1 MPTISILNPKGGS
14 GKTTLTINLA
24 RALHDRGRKV
34 LLVDTDPQGSAKDWH
49 AANESNPVPL
59 VAMDRAGNLKT
70 LPNIAKDYEIVLID
84 GAAKLEDVLAAAIK
98 QSDIVLIP
106 ISPSPLDLWA
116 VRDLVDMIQVR
127 HEMTDGKPQTAFV
140 ITKAVQGTK
149 LATEIEG
156 VLKDSGFGLLSVPLM
171 QRQVYPQT
179 TADGLCVL
187 DSNNAEA
194 KAEVD
199 ALTNEIEKM
208 MKGGK

>member
-116 VRDLVDMIQVR
+116 VRDLVDMIKMR
-127 HEMTDGKPQTAFV
+127 HEVTDGKPQTAFV

-194 KAEVD
+194 KAELN
-199 ALTNEIEKM
+199 ALTDQIENM
-208 MKGGK
+208 LKGGA